1 MVMLRGGYGIFQC
14 PTCGLQFANGDT
26 SNLELIYNS
35 IYKHSAQIGGYDRYV
50 RYLNEIKTKKGKAAI
65 NYLIN
70 EEDTYK
76 YIYRYL
82 NNMVN
87 CRDLKILEVGS
98 GLGYF
103 TYALSQDGFKI
114 LGIDLSED
122 AVAKSTYAFGK
133 LYKAVDFNDIDER
146 FDIIILTE
154 VIEHVSN
161 PVQFL
166 KDLKRV
172 LVKGGEILLTTP
184 RKHIYQTRAV
194 WFTDLPPVH
203 LFWFTST
210 SLQIIGSLIGL
221 EFFEIDVKKKR
232 LVFQSK
238 NNSKPSLT
246 KNLLP
251 KPRTKRT
258 MSLKLKSI
266 ILHISPLLIKRV
278 YYKVVKKSDFIISES
293 HKTIFF
299 GYRYKN

>member
-26 SNLELIYNS
+26 SNLDLIYNS

-50 RYLNEIKTKKGKAAI
+50 RYSNEIKTKKGKAAI

-82 NNMVN
+82 INLDN
-87 CRDLKILEVGS
+87 CRELKILEVGS

-103 TYALSQDGFKI
+103 TYALSQDGFNI
-114 LGIDLSED
+114 LGIDLSDD
-122 AVAKSTYAFGK
+122 AVKKSTNAFSK
-133 LYKAVDFNDIDER
+133 LYKSVDFNDIDER

-154 VIEHVSN
+154 VIEHVSD

-184 RKHIYQTRAV
+184 RKYIEQLRAV
-194 WFTDLPPVH
+194 WLTELPPVH
-203 LFWFTST
+203 LFWFTTT
-210 SLQIIGSLIGL
+210 SLQRIGSLLGL
-221 EFFEIDVKKKR
+221 EFFEIDVKQKS
-232 LVFQSK
+232 LVFESK
-238 NNSKPSLT
+238 NNAKPSLT

-251 KPRTKRT
+251 KPRTKRII
-258 MSLKLKSI
+258 SLKSI
-266 ILHISPLLIKRV
+266 ILNWSPILIKRV
-278 YYKVVKKSDFIISES
+278 YYKVVKKSDIIISES
-293 HKTIFF
+293 HNTIFF
-299 GYRYKN
+299 GYRSKI